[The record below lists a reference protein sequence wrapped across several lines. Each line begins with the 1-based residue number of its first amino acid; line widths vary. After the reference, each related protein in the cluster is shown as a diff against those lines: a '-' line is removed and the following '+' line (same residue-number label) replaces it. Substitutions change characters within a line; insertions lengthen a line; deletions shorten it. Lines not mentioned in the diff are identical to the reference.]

1 MKKRLWLWYLLAGTA
16 ALLAFLFVPG
26 VRVGPVFNLIGLSGT
41 VAILLAVRRHRPEQ
55 RAAWYLVAIGQAMFV
70 CGDVITYNYERFFGT
85 EPPFPSIG
93 DAFYLSVY
101 PFLVTGILLMI
112 RRRNPGGDRSSLIDS
127 LIVAVGV
134 GTLSWVFLMAPY
146 VRDETLTIAEKLVA
160 MGYPLMDLIL
170 FSVFVRLAVGAG
182 RRPAAFF
189 LLTGSVL
196 VLFLADSIY
205 AWIVLHGGYD
215 NTTGLLEGGW
225 GLFYLLWGA
234 GALHPTMRQLDE
246 GETREP
252 KNPRRRLL
260 LLATASVLSPAVQW
274 IQAFRHASRFED
286 VLVIATGTITLFI
299 LVLIR
304 LNGVMVDITQYR
316 RTERRLRDTETKYR
330 TLVEGMPAVVYLA
343 DFGEDGPWRYIS
355 PQIESV
361 LGFSREEW
369 MRGARVWRDHIVP
382 EDRQRALDAELQLL
396 HGEPRMQCE
405 YRIRGT
411 DGRLIWIRE
420 EAEPLFDDK
429 GRPSQLQGVMYDI
442 TEQKEAEERLLQ
454 ALDTEKDA
462 SARLR
467 LLHEM
472 QNSFL
477 QAVSHDLR
485 TPLTSI
491 MGNSITLEQKYG
503 EMSEEV
509 AKDLLRRTTANARK
523 LHRLLTNLLDLD
535 RISRGVIEP
544 SRVQVD
550 VSRLAAAVLDEVNAE
565 GHPIHVSTTGPI
577 YAYVDPGH
585 VERVVENLVTNAIR
599 YTPEGTP
606 IWVRVDDTDEG
617 LLVRVEDAGPGV
629 PAAIRDTIF
638 EPFRQGT
645 EQVEH
650 SPGVGIGLSLV
661 ARFAQ
666 LHGGR
671 AWCSEREGGGASFS
685 VLFPHATPRGER
697 VDDDPAAEV
706 SEGIVGSARKG
717 TALAETAVTPR
728 RG

>member
-1 MKKRLWLWYLLAGTA
+1 MKRPRSADGMTMTRRLWIVYLLAGTA
-16 ALLAFLFVPG
+16 ALLVFLFVPG
-26 VRVGPVFNLIGLSGT
+26 ARLGPVFNVIGLSGT
-41 VAILLAVRRHRPEQ
+41 VAILVAVRRHRPEQ
-55 RAAWYLVAIGQAMFV
+55 RAAWYLVAIGMTVFV
-70 CGDVITYNYERFFGT
+70 AGDVITYNYERFFGT

-93 DAFYLSVY
+93 DALYLSVY
-101 PFLVTGILLMI
+101 PFLVAGILLMI
-112 RRRNPGGDRSSLIDS
+112 RKRNPGADRSSLIDS

-134 GTLSWVFLMAPY
+134 GTLSWVYLMAPY
-146 VRDETLTIAEKLVA
+146 VRDETLTTTEKLVA

-182 RRPAAFF
+182 RRPLAFF
-189 LLTGSVL
+189 LIAGSVS
-196 VLFLADSIY
+196 VLFITDSIY
-205 AWIVLHGGYD
+205 TWIVLHGGYD

-225 GLFYLLWGA
+225 GMFYLLWGA
-234 GALHPTMRQLDE
+234 GALHLTMRELDQ
-246 GETREP
+246 GESREAR
-252 KNPRRRLL
+252 NPRRRLL
-260 LLATASVLSPAVQW
+260 LLAAASLLSPAVQW
-274 IQAFRHASRFED
+274 IQAFRHASHYAD
-286 VLVIATGTITLFI
+286 VLVIATGTITLFG

-304 LNGVMVDITQYR
+304 LNGVMVDITQFR
-316 RTERRLRDTETKYR
+316 RTERRLREAETRYR

-343 DFGEDGPWRYIS
+343 EFGEDGPWRYIS
-355 PQIESV
+355 PQIETI
-361 LGFSREEW
+361 LGFSRDEW

-396 HGEPRMQCE
+396 HGEPRMQVE
-405 YRIRGT
+405 YRIVGR
-411 DGRLIWIRE
+411 DQRLIWIRE
-420 EAEPLFDDK
+420 EAEPLFDEK

-442 TEQKEAEERLLQ
+442 TEQKAAEERLLQ

-503 EMSEEV
+503 EMSEED

-544 SRVQVD
+544 SRMEVD
-550 VSRLAAAVLDEVNAE
+550 VARLAAGILEEVNAE
-565 GHPIHVSTTGPI
+565 GHPIELISGAGI
-577 YAYVDPGH
+577 QAYVDPGH
-585 VERVVENLVTNAIR
+585 VERVIENLVTNAIR
-599 YTPEGTP
+599 YTPAGTP
-606 IWVRVDDTDEG
+606 IWVAVEDTDEG
-617 LLVRVEDAGPGV
+617 LLIRVEDAGPGV
-629 PAAIRDTIF
+629 PASLRDTIF

-661 ARFAQ
+661 ARFAE

-671 AWCSEREGGGASFS
+671 AWCEERKGGGASFN
-685 VLFPHATPRGER
+685 VLFPRDASRMR
-697 VDDDPAAEV
+697 AAGDEPDAGV
-706 SEGIVGSARKG
+706 
-717 TALAETAVTPR
+717 LAEPVGT
-728 RG
+728 G